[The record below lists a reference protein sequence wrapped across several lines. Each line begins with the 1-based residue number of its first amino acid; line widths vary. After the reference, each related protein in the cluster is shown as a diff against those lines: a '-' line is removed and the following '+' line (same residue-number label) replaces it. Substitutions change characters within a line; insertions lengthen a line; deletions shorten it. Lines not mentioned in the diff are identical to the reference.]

1 MDRRC
6 FLRSLAVA
14 PAAGL
19 VNVPLLLTRE
29 ALAQQRGGGMGGMAA
44 ADPFKP
50 TDEANSPMGVAK
62 GIHPG
67 RVVWVQDA
75 KATSWD
81 GTTGHWWDDANT
93 DQKLVQGMTSRM
105 VRDLTGRK
113 NDKQAWDALFRS
125 FNETRKLGNSGYR
138 PGEKIAIKVNCNQ
151 DRTPEWGVAAPAPAG
166 GPRGGGPPDAA
177 RGGGD
182 RGGGP
187 PAGARGRG
195 MPRGPLNGLP
205 SPQAVEALVTQLI
218 EAGGVR
224 GEDIIIYDVASTRN
238 VGQPIFT
245 RIRANSNPQFQ
256 AVKFLVGA
264 DYNLGGRVFAT
275 PDMANP
281 IQFSKADVPVA
292 YLSEQVNAAK
302 YMINMALLRPHG
314 MAGVTLIGKNHFGSV
329 YFPNNGGWTP
339 SPLHPN
345 VMRTLP
351 MGSYNALVD
360 LMGHRQLGGKTMLY
374 MLDGLYTAEQNE
386 GNVFKWASFNDHWA
400 SSLMMSQ
407 DPVAIDSVGL
417 DVLRNEPRAT
427 QVRGTADNYLHE
439 AAQAAKPPSGT
450 VYNPDKT
457 GVLAS
462 LGVHEHWN
470 NATDKKY
477 SRNLGRKQGIEL
489 IVAG

>member
-1 MDRRC
+1 M
-6 FLRSLAVA
+6 
-14 PAAGL
+14 
-19 VNVPLLLTRE
+19 
-29 ALAQQRGGGMGGMAA
+29 AQQRGGGMGMAA

-93 DQKLVQGMTSRM
+93 DQKVVHGMTSRM
-105 VRDLTGRK
+105 VQDLTGRK

-138 PGEKIAIKVNCNQ
+138 PGEKIAIKINCNQ
-151 DRTPEWGVAAPAPAG
+151 DRAPEWGAPQAMPAG
-166 GPRGGGPPDAA
+166 GPRGGGT
-177 RGGGD
+177 
-182 RGGGP
+182 
-187 PAGARGRG
+187 
-195 MPRGPLNGLP
+195 PRAPLNGLP
-205 SPQAVEALVTQLI
+205 SPHAVVALVTQLI

-224 GEDIIIYDVASTRN
+224 GEDIILYDVAGGRN
-238 VGQPIFT
+238 VGQPIYT
-245 RIRANSNPQFQ
+245 RIRANTNAQFQ

-264 DYNLGGRVFAT
+264 DYGLGGRISAT

-292 YLSEQVNAAK
+292 YLAREANAAK

-329 YFPNNGGWTP
+329 YFPNDGGW
-339 SPLHPN
+339 SP
-345 VMRTLP
+345 RTLHNSVLRTQAV
-351 MGSYNALVD
+351 GSYNALVD

-374 MLDGLYTAEQNE
+374 MLDGLYSAEQNE
-386 GNVFKWASFNDHWA
+386 GNAIKWASFNDHWA

-407 DPVAIDSVGL
+407 DPVAIDSVGI
-417 DVLRNEPRAT
+417 DVLRNEPNAT
-427 QVRGTADNYLHE
+427 QVRGNVDNYLHE

-450 VYNPDKT
+450 AYNPDKS
-457 GVLAS
+457 GVLGS

-470 NATDKKY
+470 NPTDRKY

-489 IVAG
+489 IAG

>member
-1 MDRRC
+1 MLRRC
-6 FLRSLAVA
+6 FLRSLAAA
-14 PAAGL
+14 PAVGL
-19 VNVPLLLTRE
+19 VNVPFLLTRE
-29 ALAQQRGGGMGGMAA
+29 AFAQRGGMPQG
-44 ADPFKP
+44 DPFKP

-67 RVVWVQDA
+67 RVVWVQNA

-93 DQKLVQGMTSRM
+93 DQKLVQQMTSRM
-105 VRDLTGRK
+105 VQNLTGRK

-151 DRTPEWGVAAPAPAG
+151 DRTPEWGVAAAPAG

-182 RGGGP
+182 RGGAP

-245 RIRANSNPQFQ
+245 RIRANSNPKFQ

-264 DYNLGGRVFAT
+264 DYNLGGRIFAT

-281 IQFSKADVPVA
+281 IQFAKEGVPVA

-302 YMINMALLRPHG
+302 YLINMALLRPHG
-314 MAGVTLIGKNHFGSV
+314 MAGITLIGKNHFGSV
-329 YFPNNGGWTP
+329 YFPDNGGWTP
-339 SPLHPN
+339 SPLHSN
-345 VMRTLP
+345 VLRTLP

-400 SSLMMSQ
+400 SSLMASQ

-417 DVLRNEPRAT
+417 DALRNEPRAT

-439 AAQAAKPPSGT
+439 AAQANKPPSGT

-470 NATDKKY
+470 NSTDKKY

-489 IVAG
+489 IVAA

>member
-29 ALAQQRGGGMGGMAA
+29 AMAQQRGGGMGMAA

-50 TDEANSPMGVAK
+50 TDAANSPMGVAK

-93 DQKLVQGMTSRM
+93 DQKVVQGMTSRM
-105 VRDLTGRK
+105 VQDLTGRK

-125 FNETRKLGNSGYR
+125 FNETHKLGRSGYR
-138 PGEKIAIKVNCNQ
+138 PGETIAIKVNCNQ
-151 DRTPEWGVAAPAPAG
+151 DRTPEWGVAAAPAG
-166 GPRGGGPPDAA
+166 GPRGGGPPNAAA
-177 RGGGD
+177 RGAGD

-187 PAGARGRG
+187 PAGARGG
-195 MPRGPLNGLP
+195 MQRGPLNGLP
-205 SPQAVEALVTQLI
+205 SPHAVVALVTQLI

-224 GEDIIIYDVASTRN
+224 GEDIMIYDVAGGRN

-264 DYNLGGRVFAT
+264 DFNLGGRIFAE

-281 IQFSKADVPVA
+281 IQFSKEGVPVA
-292 YLSEQVNAAK
+292 YLAKQVTAAK
-302 YMINMALLRPHG
+302 YIINMALLRPHG

-329 YFPNNGGWTP
+329 HFPNNGGWTP

-351 MGSYNALVD
+351 VGSYNALVD

-386 GNVFKWASFNDHWA
+386 GNVVKWASFGDHWA

-417 DVLRNEPRAT
+417 DVLRSEPRAT

-439 AAQAAKPPSGT
+439 AAQAPKPPSGT
-450 VYNPDKT
+450 VYNPNKT

-477 SRNLGRKQGIEL
+477 SRNLRRKQGIEL
-489 IVAG
+489 ILA